1 MKRIKQSILLILLFI
16 FKWHLRI
23 IYFFI
28 KLFTKSKKRVFMI
41 SRQFDDVP
49 LNYKLLKE
57 ELNNNSIESVVICKK
72 VPTGLNSLMRN
83 EKKDINIMSEIL
95 KIFGYYF
102 NMYKQ
107 MHYIATSK
115 IIITDGYNI
124 TVSLLNHKKSTCVIQ
139 LWHSLAA
146 IKKFGYQTIGYPDGM
161 NPKVAKML
169 CMHRNYNYVISGS
182 KAMNKYFSEAFDIDI
197 SKVLDIGTPMID
209 YYLNQNDDVKNKI
222 YKEYPILKKKI
233 NLLYAPTFRSDGSN
247 NVNDLIKNIDTK
259 KYNLIVSLHPKDIA
273 KKNDKI
279 ICIDKNKYN
288 TFDFIKVADYVITDY
303 SAVSVDSCIFNKR
316 VILYLYDYEKYKRE
330 NGVNIDLFK
339 ELPGCTFKNIKDMV
353 SMLDNNNYND
363 KAYQAFRKKYITN
376 LNGGCTKKL
385 IKLIKEN
392 L

>member
-1 MKRIKQSILLILLFI
+1 MKKIKQSILLILLFI

-49 LNYKLLKE
+49 LNYKLLKD

-107 MHYIATSK
+107 MYYIATSK
-115 IIITDGYNI
+115 VIITDGYNI
-124 TVSLLNHKKSTCVIQ
+124 TVSLLNHKKGTCVIQ

-169 CMHRNYNYVISGS
+169 CMHKNYDYVISGS
-182 KAMNKYFSEAFDIDI
+182 KAMNKYFSEAFNIDI

-316 VILYLYDYEKYKRE
+316 VVLYLYDYEKYKKE

-353 SMLDNNNYND
+353 SMLDDNNYND

>member
-1 MKRIKQSILLILLFI
+1 MKKIKQSILLILLFI

-49 LNYKLLKE
+49 LNYKLLKD

-95 KIFGYYF
+95 KIFSYYF

-107 MHYIATSK
+107 MYYIATSK
-115 IIITDGYNI
+115 VVITDGYNI
-124 TVSLLNHKKSTCVIQ
+124 TVSLLNHKNGTCVIQ

-169 CMHRNYNYVISGS
+169 CMHKNYDYVISGS
-182 KAMNKYFSEAFDIDI
+182 KAMNKYFSEAFNIDI

-222 YKEYPILKKKI
+222 YKEYPILKMKI

-316 VILYLYDYEKYKRE
+316 VVLYLYDYEKYKKE

-353 SMLDNNNYND
+353 SMLDDNNYND

>member
-1 MKRIKQSILLILLFI
+1 MKKIKQSILLILLFI
-16 FKWHLRI
+16 FKSHLRI

-49 LNYKLLKE
+49 LNYKLLKD

-95 KIFGYYF
+95 KIFSYYF

-107 MHYIATSK
+107 MYYIATSK
-115 IIITDGYNI
+115 VIITDGYNI
-124 TVSLLNHKKSTCVIQ
+124 TVSLLNHKKGTCVIQ

-169 CMHRNYNYVISGS
+169 CMHKNYDYVISGS
-182 KAMNKYFSEAFDIDI
+182 KAMNKYFSEAFNIDI

-273 KKNDKI
+273 EKNDKI

-316 VILYLYDYEKYKRE
+316 VVLYLYDYEKYKKE

-353 SMLDNNNYND
+353 SMLDDNNYND